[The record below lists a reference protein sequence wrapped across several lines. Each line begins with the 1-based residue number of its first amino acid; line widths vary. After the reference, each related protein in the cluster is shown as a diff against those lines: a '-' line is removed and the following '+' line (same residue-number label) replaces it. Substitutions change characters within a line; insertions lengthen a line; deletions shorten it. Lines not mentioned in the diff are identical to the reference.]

1 MYIRTYVC
9 MYVCRYVCTYI
20 RTYVCMYVHTYVCMC
35 TCTYVCTV
43 LSPSTMYCVS
53 MLCTHVCACNQQCV
67 LVQFVCVSLYNII
80 HSYKLSLSFM
90 CLSCDY
96 HCLSS
101 VARRLFNEECP
112 LEILVDS
119 AAEDRFSKLVL
130 RDNVDGSIQ
139 VCFCW

>member
-1 MYIRTYVC
+1 
-9 MYVCRYVCTYI
+9 MYVC
-20 RTYVCMYVHTYVCMC
+20 
-35 TCTYVCTV
+35 
-43 LSPSTMYCVS
+43 
-53 MLCTHVCACNQQCV
+53 ACDQQCV
-67 LVQFVCVSLYNII
+67 LVQFVCVLLYKVI

-139 VCFCW
+139 VCVIAGKILFVSCVILLCIYETEGRVEKWFINTVKLGKCLD